1 MAREFSP
8 AEALP
13 VNENVPRGD
22 DVFTLLVVPELSARE
37 LSPEGALPV
46 NENVPRG
53 DDVFTLLV
61 VGALGFS
68 PGANENDPVRGEVSM
83 GVKFSVLASA
93 GGAPP
98 VVV

>member
-1 MAREFSP
+1 MI
-8 AEALP
+8 
-13 VNENVPRGD
+13 RG
-22 DVFTLLVVPELSARE
+22 VSTRE

-46 NENVPRG
+46 NENDPRG
-53 DDVFTLLV
+53 DDVFPLLV

-93 GGAPP
+93 GGAPR
-98 VVV
+98 VVVYFS